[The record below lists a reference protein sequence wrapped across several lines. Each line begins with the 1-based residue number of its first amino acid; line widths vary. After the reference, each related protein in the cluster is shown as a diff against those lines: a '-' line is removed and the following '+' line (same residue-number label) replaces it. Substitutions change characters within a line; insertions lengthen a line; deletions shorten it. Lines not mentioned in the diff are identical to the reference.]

1 MSLHN
6 DNGCNG
12 GGGGS
17 PAKPAMLGRGI
28 SEQRLGTG
36 AGATGILCD
45 VVQIEALPDLA
56 GNPSCSFISGLFS
69 FLWDRYFWQCLL
81 LDEREYKVYSH
92 CSPQVVDWNLLD
104 LCPFQ
109 CFYVHWNSCYFL
121 IVDLQVGA

>member
-45 VVQIEALPDLA
+45 VVQIEALTDIS
-56 GNPSCSFISGLFS
+56 GNPSCSCIFGLFS
-69 FLWDRYFWQCLL
+69 FS
-81 LDEREYKVYSH
+81 VGSI
-92 CSPQVVDWNLLD
+92 
-104 LCPFQ
+104 
-109 CFYVHWNSCYFL
+109 FL
-121 IVDLQVGA
+121 AMPSVR